1 MAVFERLFRL
11 LSDTRKQRKNCE
23 RTVKMTQAM
32 MGKMDTNRHLKKESQ
47 MSGSMCGICG
57 ISTAKRI
64 CPHVR
69 GRHVYQQLGN
79 PRIKNLSIIGREGKA
94 PFRMPVFIEVN

>member
-32 MGKMDTNRHLKKESQ
+32 MGKMDTNRHLKKEFQ
-47 MSGSMCGICG
+47 MSGKCVEFVAFLLQKESVHTCAGDTP
-57 ISTAKRI
+57 IS
-64 CPHVR
+64 
-69 GRHVYQQLGN
+69 N
-79 PRIKNLSIIGREGKA
+79 
-94 PFRMPVFIEVN
+94 